1 MRIDGPEAF
10 AAAFDVSRE
19 TLARLETFA
28 DLLTRWTRR
37 INLVS
42 PGSLPEL
49 WHRHIADSAQL
60 PGLAPPEAATWLDLG
75 SGGGLPGLVVAALRP
90 GTAVTLVE
98 SDRRKAAFLRNAAF
112 EMGVSVTVL
121 ARRIEDLPA
130 GTPDVLS
137 ARALA
142 PLPRLLPLAARC
154 AGPETVLLLPKGAR
168 AESELTAAS
177 ADWHT
182 AVEVIPSR
190 TDRDGVILRIRNLR
204 PRHVEP

>member
-1 MRIDGPEAF
+1 MRIDRPEAF

-19 TLARLETFA
+19 TLGRLETFA

-60 PGLAPPEAATWLDLG
+60 AGLAPPEAAIWLDLG

-98 SDRRKAAFLRNAAF
+98 SDQRKAAFLRSAAF
-112 EMGVSVTVL
+112 EMGLSVSVL

-130 GTPDVLS
+130 GAPDVLS

-142 PLPRLLPLAARC
+142 PLPRLLSLAARC
-154 AGPETVLLLPKGAR
+154 AGPETVLLLPKGGR

-182 AVEVIPSR
+182 EAEVIPSR